1 MLAKANRAPLTLGHP
16 SCASKGA
23 AALRAADAGGVYS
36 RPLRPRKSWLARA
49 TGQRALLRVS
59 AHPLTS
65 DPTKQF
71 ETPDMLRF
79 LARALGLILIAAGF
93 VGIVID
99 GTRSIANGTVMF
111 TPLGEMAF
119 RVLGERYLLLQPAIE
134 RHVHPLLWDP
144 VVLNLTLLPGS
155 VVAFLLGVLL
165 LWLGQKRAEPIGFAT
180 G

>member
-1 MLAKANRAPLTLGHP
+1 
-16 SCASKGA
+16 
-23 AALRAADAGGVYS
+23 
-36 RPLRPRKSWLARA
+36 
-49 TGQRALLRVS
+49 
-59 AHPLTS
+59 
-65 DPTKQF
+65 
-71 ETPDMLRF
+71 MLRF

-111 TPLGEMAF
+111 TPLGEVAF

-155 VVAFLLGVLL
+155 VGAFLLGVLL
-165 LWLGQKRAEPIGFAT
+165 LWLGQKRPEAIGFAT
-180 G
+180 GR